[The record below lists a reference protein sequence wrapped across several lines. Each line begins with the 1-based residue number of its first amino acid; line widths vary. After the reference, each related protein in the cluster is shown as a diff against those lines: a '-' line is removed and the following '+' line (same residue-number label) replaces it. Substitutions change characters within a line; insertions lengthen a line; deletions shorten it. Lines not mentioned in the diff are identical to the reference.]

1 MLRLSRREIVCA
13 LLLAMGPARL
23 FAAAKR
29 PPPPPPPLRMET
41 LTRVLAL
48 EDARSLG
55 QGELERDLRS
65 PDRSIRR
72 RAALAAGR
80 IADPKVTPTLIE
92 LMNDQEPEVRQMAAF
107 ALGLIGD
114 RQAVDRLRA
123 SLKDSDA
130 TVRARS
136 AEALGRLGDK
146 RAAADLVAFIQGAIP
161 HGAALVTVRGDDAG
175 SVSDPWVELR
185 LGLFALAA
193 LKDGPAA
200 EAVLLV
206 GGKPRFDWWAATWT
220 AMRLELPSLEPVLK
234 AAAASD
240 DPLARAIAAR
250 GLGAL
255 KDKDTFETIAKLVRD
270 PDETVS
276 AAALK
281 ALGTLGDAKGTAVAV
296 SMLAAPNLVLKREA
310 LRSLAFLPG
319 DRALRARLVPLV
331 GAKEAWIR
339 GPALRALARADSDEF
354 ALVLSG
360 LDPDPD
366 WTVRADLAAALGDV
380 GGEIGAS
387 LLLTM
392 LKDPDVRVLPAVL
405 EALRVARGSDATDT
419 LRRHLEHPD
428 FAVRVAAVEG
438 LVAQGAQGLSDAFG
452 AAYRSA
458 LPETEPDVRLALVAA
473 FAAQKDAKGQALLE
487 QAAKSDPSRVV
498 RTRAIA
504 ALRAAG
510 GASASVPEPGPEDVR
525 RPLADYRLAME
536 PYDSVPGLELYS
548 PRAIVHT
555 RRGRIEIL
563 LDVVETPLTTLSFM
577 DLARRGFYDGL
588 TFHRVEPSFVVQGG
602 CPRGD
607 GNGGPGY
614 AIRCEIGQRPYGR
627 GAVGMAMS
635 GKDTGGSQFFITQS
649 AQPHLDGGYALF
661 GRVTG
666 GMDVVD
672 QIRPGDVI
680 EHIEI
685 WTGR

>member
-1 MLRLSRREIVCA
+1 
-13 LLLAMGPARL
+13 
-23 FAAAKR
+23 
-29 PPPPPPPLRMET
+29 MET
-41 LTRVLAL
+41 MARILAL
-48 EDARSLG
+48 EDTRSLG
-55 QGELERDLRS
+55 KGELERALRS

-80 IADPKVTPTLIE
+80 IADPAIAGSLIE
-92 LMNDQEPEVRQMAAF
+92 LMNDQEPEVRQMTAF
-107 ALGLIGD
+107 ALGLLGD

-123 SLKDSDA
+123 SLKDSDG

-161 HGAALVTVRGDDAG
+161 HGAALVTVRGDDPAN
-175 SVSDPWVELR
+175 VSDPWVELR

-200 EAVLLV
+200 EAVLLAS
-206 GGKPRFDWWAATWT
+206 GRPRFDWWAAAWT
-220 AMRLELPSLEPVLK
+220 AMRLELPSMRPVLV

-255 KDKDTFETIAKLVRD
+255 KDPSSFDVIAKLARD

-281 ALGTLGDAKGTAVAV
+281 ALGALGDARGTAVAV
-296 SMLAAPNLVLKREA
+296 SMLAAPSLGLKREA
-310 LRSLAFLPG
+310 LRALAFLPG
-319 DRALRARLVPLV
+319 ERASRARLVPLV
-331 GAKEAWIR
+331 GAREAWIR
-339 GPALRALARADSDEF
+339 GPALRALARADPDEF

-366 WTVRADLAAALGDV
+366 FMVRADLAGALGDV
-380 GGEIGAS
+380 GGELGAS
-387 LLLTM
+387 ILLTM

-405 EALRVARGSDATDT
+405 EALRVARGPDAVDT
-419 LRRHLEHPD
+419 LRRHLEHADPT
-428 FAVRVAAVEG
+428 VRVAAVEG
-438 LVAQGAQGLSDAFG
+438 LVALKAPGLGDPFI

-458 LPETEPDVRLALVAA
+458 LPEAEPDVRLAVVAA
-473 FAAQKDAKGQALLE
+473 FAAQKDAKGQAFLE

-498 RTRAIA
+498 RARAIA

-510 GASASVPEPGPEDVR
+510 GTSPGVSEPGPEEVHR
-525 RPLADYRLAME
+525 APADYRLAME
-536 PYDSVPGLELYS
+536 PYDTTPGLELYS
-548 PRAIVHT
+548 PRAVLHT

-588 TFHRVEPSFVVQGG
+588 TFHRVEPNFVVQGG

-614 AIRCEIGQRPYGR
+614 ALRCEIGERPYGR
-627 GAVGMAMS
+627 GGVGMALS

-649 AQPHLDGGYALF
+649 AQPHLDGGYTLF
-661 GRVTG
+661 GRVTA

-680 EHIEI
+680 EHVEI